1 MIFGHFFLRMRTL
14 IQKQLPELT
23 TVGKRQKLVFV
34 KFFRLITPIILNTL
48 LHTSKIS
55 KKKRG
60 TITLYYATS
69 IKKIR
74 KAYLYL
80 FLRCFLQYSKR
91 MREGQASQSPYP
103 LHEGHRG
110 EVLHVDPLQW

>member
-14 IQKQLPELT
+14 IQKQLPGLT

-55 KKKRG
+55 KKRRG
-60 TITLYYATS
+60 IITRYYATS
-69 IKKIR
+69 IKN
-74 KAYLYL
+74 
-80 FLRCFLQYSKR
+80 
-91 MREGQASQSPYP
+91 
-103 LHEGHRG
+103 
-110 EVLHVDPLQW
+110 